1 MVAPPHQPRPSEAGE
16 HLVGDQER
24 LVLARDRLER
34 REIARRRNDV
44 ARGALDGL
52 DDDRRDLATGLI
64 LDDVAHVVGAGDAA
78 LGVAQPQRAA
88 IAVGVRRRVL
98 AGQERPQ
105 PVLEVAAEE
114 SQHAAGLAVEAAPE
128 ADDFVLA
135 RRRLGQAQGRLHRL
149 GAARE
154 ELDAREAVGREAREQ
169 LEQLRAGLGGKAA
182 KGQLLDLALE
192 ALDVVRMAVA
202 DTAHA
207 DASDE
212 IDVRVAV
219 HVGERAA
226 LAAGHGQPR
235 VEREGLQP
243 GRDVTLL
250 ALEDLT
256 RARPDFAA
264 TVAHRDT
271 AANRR
276 AR

>member
-1 MVAPPHQPRPSEAGE
+1 MNGPRWCLKSLPRSPS
-16 HLVGDQER
+16 
-24 LVLARDRLER
+24 
-34 REIARRRNDV
+34 
-44 ARGALDGL
+44 
-52 DDDRRDLATGLI
+52 T
-64 LDDVAHVVGAGDAA
+64 
-78 LGVAQPQRAA
+78 P
-88 IAVGVRRRVL
+88 
-98 AGQERPQ
+98 
-105 PVLEVAAEE
+105 PVLPWKPPQKPMTSCLPVAA
-114 SQHAAGLAVEAAPE
+114 
-128 ADDFVLA
+128 LA
-135 RRRLGQAQGRLHRL
+135 RRRAASRF

-154 ELDAREAVGREAREQ
+154 ELDAREAVGREARQQ
-169 LEQLRAGLGGKAA
+169 LEQLRAGLGGEAA

-192 ALDVVRMAVA
+192 ALDVMRMAVA

-207 DASDE
+207 DAGDE

-250 ALEDLT
+250 ALEDLA

-264 TVAHRDT
+264 TVGHRDT